1 MKPVINASPQI
12 FLAKAGM
19 LHILKDLYDEVHTT
33 KGIVEEI
40 ERPLK
45 LGLQAPEAIA
55 IKNAKWI
62 VSKELSEEEKEK
74 TEKLAQKL
82 RIGRGEA
89 EAAVLYERGYDLV
102 IVADRRAERKLKG
115 ERINAIDLVD
125 VGFDAASK
133 EIVKLKDF
141 ANSIWKAGY
150 RTERVEKLLSLD

>member
-1 MKPVINASPQI
+1 MKSVINASPQI

-19 LHILKDLYDEVHTT
+19 LHVLKDLYDEVHTT
-33 KGIVEEI
+33 KGIAEEI

-45 LGLQAPEAIA
+45 QGLQAPEVKA

-62 VSKELSEEEKEK
+62 VSKGLLEEENEK
-74 TEKLAQKL
+74 AEKLAQML

-89 EAAVLYERGYDLV
+89 EAAILYKRGYDLV
-102 IVADRRAERKLKG
+102 IVADRRAERKLKS
-115 ERINAIDLVD
+115 ERINAIDVVD

-141 ANSIWKAGY
+141 AKSIWEAGY